1 MALSRKKW
9 NTIIIL
15 VTAMMIAVLSFIN
28 SKTEQVPTDAMP
40 LFDSTLPLKQLHIN
54 NQWLADSNG
63 QWQCS
68 DDVLN
73 CLQWTEAWQNIAVS
87 ALQIEPIHTSEPIKI
102 TFAIANI
109 DEPQVWLLFTEEG
122 LLQSP
127 GFNWYKIPPSL
138 RADLL
143 PIVNVQ
149 SH

>member
-15 VTAMMIAVLSFIN
+15 ITAMMIAVLSFIN
-28 SKTEQVPTDAMP
+28 SKTEQVPADAMP
-40 LFDSTLPLKQLHIN
+40 LFDSALPLKQLHIN
-54 NQWLADSNG
+54 SQWLANIQG
-63 QWQCS
+63 KWQCS

-73 CLQWTEAWQNIAVS
+73 CQRWTEAWQSISIS
-87 ALQIEPIHTSEPIKI
+87 ALQVEPIHTSEPIKV
-102 TFAIANI
+102 TFTIANI
-109 DEPQVWLLFTEEG
+109 DEPQVWLLLTDEG

-149 SH
+149 SR